1 MDCLFTKLSS
11 AFCIVFIFSDASRK
25 NTIVK
30 TNIMLLAKRKY
41 NFRLSFFIMADL
53 LMKNISAY
61 QQTKA
66 VYAEYKKA
74 KDKEKFLRGNES
86 SIIIHEA
93 AAKTLQ
99 AARNGGKLPDFKKLH
114 TEYKELTEKKDKLY
128 QEYGKL
134 KKKVKQYDTIKQNVD
149 SILRQAKAPEQERG
163 KGR

>member
-1 MDCLFTKLSS
+1 M
-11 AFCIVFIFSDASRK
+11 
-25 NTIVK
+25 
-30 TNIMLLAKRKY
+30 
-41 NFRLSFFIMADL
+41 NFLTEHDISEYEQLQAVLDEVHTESEETAATLKGLEKRLSDISL

-99 AARNGGKLPDFKKLH
+99 AAKNGGKLH

-134 KKKVKQYDTIKQNVD
+134 KKKVKQYDMIKQNVD
-149 SILRQAKAPEQERG
+149 SILRQAKQPERDRQTER
-163 KGR
+163 

>member
-1 MDCLFTKLSS
+1 M
-11 AFCIVFIFSDASRK
+11 R
-25 NTIVK
+25 
-30 TNIMLLAKRKY
+30 LAGP
-41 NFRLSFFIMADL
+41 LE
-53 LMKNISAY
+53 
-61 QQTKA
+61 QTKA
-66 VYAEYKKA
+66 VYTEYKKA

-149 SILRQAKAPEQERG
+149 SILRQAKAPEPERG